1 MGRNEEGGIH
11 TQKLNTIMV
20 AILLVLTAGL
30 AMIVAES
37 ADGETHNI
45 TSDTNVVK
53 VEGSETF
60 TIFFEEDTE
69 ETIGIEFKAKL
80 VNNNG
85 ETVSSG
91 VSPSSGSLDNGE
103 KKDLEVEAPK
113 GAGQYTLEVEY
124 TVTIGEGDDAKES
137 KYTDKK
143 LINVVEP
150 VKLKAKIKVDGNVD
164 LKDQEV
170 YFKVDGKAIVGSE
183 QLITVEAGKTKEI
196 TYDWVTMAPSAGGH
210 KVQVAYMDGGEEK
223 IIGEESSFYGP
234 SSSYTFLTGLMG
246 VFFVILLIVAYY
258 VYRKPV
264 KNFGKP
270 KARR

>member
-45 TSDTNVVK
+45 TSDTNVIK
-53 VEGSETF
+53 VDGSEYF

-69 ETIGIEFKAKL
+69 EEIGIEFEAKL
-80 VNNNG
+80 VDKDG
-85 ETVSSG
+85 ETVSNG

-103 KKDLEVEAPK
+103 KKKLDVDAPK
-113 GAGQYTLEVEY
+113 TAGKYTLKVVY
-124 TVTIGEGDDAKES
+124 TVTIGEGDDEKES
-137 KYTDKK
+137 TYTDSK

-150 VKLKAKIKVDGNVD
+150 VKLKANVKIEGNVD

-170 YFKVDGKAIVGSE
+170 YFKVDGKAIEDSE
-183 QLITVEAGKTKEI
+183 QLITVESGKTKEVK
-196 TYDWVTMAPSAGGH
+196 YDWVTLTPSAGKH
-210 KVQVAYMDGGEEK
+210 TVQVAYMDGGEEK
-223 IIGEESSFYGP
+223 IIGESSFYGP
-234 SSSYTFLTGLMG
+234 SSSYTLLTALMG